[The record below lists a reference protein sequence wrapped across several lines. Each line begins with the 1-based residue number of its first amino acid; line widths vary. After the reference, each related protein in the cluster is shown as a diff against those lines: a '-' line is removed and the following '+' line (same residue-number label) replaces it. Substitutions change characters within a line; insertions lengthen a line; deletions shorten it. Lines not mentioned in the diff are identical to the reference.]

1 MHACNLLLEVNAVAA
16 VVDHDHGVLRV
27 DKLSQLLDVRAFPL
41 VPHGGAHNRLGGIES
56 IEHDRMA
63 AGFFDQSR
71 AVVLE
76 GVSDIAQCLVDLLRS
91 FTQELEHGS

>member
-1 MHACNLLLEVNAVAA
+1 M
-16 VVDHDHGVLRV
+16 

-41 VPHGGAHNRLGGIES
+41 VPHGGAHDGLGGVER
-56 IEHDRMA
+56 IEHNCMA
-63 AGFFDQSR
+63 AGFFDQGR

-76 GVSDIAQCLVDLLRS
+76 CVSDIAQCLVDLLRA